1 MKKQFLS
8 LTLFLFTMAAGSNAQ
23 SRQGYTYSVPSA
35 PWEESF
41 GNHRAV
47 LQVDQP
53 DEVTALEFEWRRPDK
68 DVDRKRYLIIH
79 AETGDTVPNIKRL
92 EVTDEHCRLLF
103 GPVTQKGTYYFYY
116 LPYQVQPGGGF
127 YGRGYYPPE
136 KAPQPEWAAQAANRK
151 KVRTAKITKV
161 EARTQF
167 DSFYPMEVTSTA
179 DERKKYTAGPQE
191 AFYLFPEDRK
201 YPIRMREDI
210 PAKWLDIKQG
220 AGFTGIA
227 APNEYY
233 TFQIGLWAA
242 ATDVKQISY
251 RASDLRCGTEVLPA
265 TAITC
270 FNTEGVDP
278 YGKAFRKE
286 VNVAQ
291 GKVQALWFG
300 VDIPQQARPES
311 TREASR

>member
-8 LTLFLFTMAAGSNAQ
+8 LTLFLFTIAAGSNAQ

-53 DEVTALEFEWRRPDK
+53 AEVTALEFEWRRPDK

-92 EVTDEHCRLLF
+92 EVTNEHCRLLF

-136 KAPQPEWAAQAANRK
+136 KAPQPEWAAQVTNRK

-179 DERKKYTAGPQE
+179 DERKKYTTGQQK

-220 AGFTGIA
+220 AGFTGTA
-227 APNEYY
+227 APNE
-233 TFQIGLWAA
+233 
-242 ATDVKQISY
+242 
-251 RASDLRCGTEVLPA
+251 
-265 TAITC
+265 
-270 FNTEGVDP
+270 
-278 YGKAFRKE
+278 
-286 VNVAQ
+286 
-291 GKVQALWFG
+291 
-300 VDIPQQARPES
+300 
-311 TREASR
+311 

>member
-92 EVTDEHCRLLF
+92 EVTEDHCRLLF
-103 GPVTQKGTYYFYY
+103 GPVTQNGYV
-116 LPYQVQPGGGF
+116 LLLLSALSGAAGWRF

-151 KVRTAKITKV
+151 KC
-161 EARTQF
+161 
-167 DSFYPMEVTSTA
+167 
-179 DERKKYTAGPQE
+179 
-191 AFYLFPEDRK
+191 
-201 YPIRMREDI
+201 
-210 PAKWLDIKQG
+210 
-220 AGFTGIA
+220 
-227 APNEYY
+227 APP
-233 TFQIGLWAA
+233 
-242 ATDVKQISY
+242 
-251 RASDLRCGTEVLPA
+251 R
-265 TAITC
+265 
-270 FNTEGVDP
+270 
-278 YGKAFRKE
+278 
-286 VNVAQ
+286 
-291 GKVQALWFG
+291 
-300 VDIPQQARPES
+300 
-311 TREASR
+311 